1 MATTPAPR
9 VSKGVS
15 GKHNPQF
22 EPLVRAWAA
31 TVVARGTGSALAVYQ
46 HGAPVV
52 DVWIG
57 QRDRSGAP
65 WERDTPCV
73 AYSTTKGVVATA
85 IHMLVDR
92 GRIEYD
98 APIAEYWPRFSAD
111 VTVRDLLTHR
121 AGLYDIRRL
130 VSHARELLDWDAML
144 ARLER
149 AQPEVRGPRS
159 SYHGIT
165 FGYLAGGLV
174 EKVTGVRLQDFVRR
188 ELAEPLGLD
197 HFYVQTPEAAR
208 RVAARL
214 CVAEHGAK
222 RDFPPRWFRPP
233 IPFAQALLPAGMYD
247 LDVSRDDVMA
257 ACIPSSNGVFTARAL
272 ARMYAALANGGE
284 LDGVRLLSRRTLE
297 RAIDQHV
304 HGRDRVTWVPAEW
317 RLGYHR
323 VHTARRAPPKR
334 GFGHDGY
341 GGSGA
346 WADPDLNLAMALTKN
361 FGMGSLRAQYKFF
374 ELSTLALECAS

>member
-1 MATTPAPR
+1 MHGQYA
-9 VSKGVS
+9 
-15 GKHNPQF
+15 PQF
-22 EPLVRAWAA
+22 EPLVREWAA
-31 TVVARGTGSALAVYQ
+31 TVEGRGAGSALAVYQ
-46 HGAPVV
+46 RGKPAV

-57 QRDRSGAP
+57 ERDRGGAP

-85 IHMLVDR
+85 IHILVDR
-92 GRIEYD
+92 GLVEYD
-98 APIAEYWPRFSAD
+98 RPIAFYWPRFTAD

-121 AGLYDIRRL
+121 AGLYDVRRL
-130 VSHARELLDWDAML
+130 VDHARDLLDWDGML

-149 AQPEVRGPRS
+149 ATPQVRGPRS

-165 FGYLAGGLV
+165 FGYLAGGIV
-174 EKVTGVRLQDFVRR
+174 EKVTGVRLQEFV
-188 ELAEPLGLD
+188 ESAIAKPLGLD

-214 CVAEHGAK
+214 RVSDFAAK

-233 IPFAQALLPAGMYD
+233 IPFAQALLPPGMYD
-247 LDVSRDDVMA
+247 FDVSRDEVMA

-284 LDGVRLLSRRTLE
+284 LDGVRLMAPETV
-297 RAIDQHV
+297 RAAATVQNTRPDAV
-304 HGRDRVTWVPAEW
+304 VFFPMRW
-317 RLGYHR
+317 RLGYHLAATSR
-323 VHTARRAPPKR
+323 GVLPN
-334 GFGHDGY
+334 GFGHFGY

-346 WADPDLNLAMALTKN
+346 WCDPDSQLAVAFTTN
-361 FGMGSLRAQYKFF
+361 
-374 ELSTLALECAS
+374 TLAGTPFGDSRLLRLGALARACARRR

>member
-1 MATTPAPR
+1 VNGHYAP
-9 VSKGVS
+9 K
-15 GKHNPQF
+15 F
-22 EPLVRAWAA
+22 EPLVREWAA
-31 TVVARGTGSALAVYQ
+31 TVKGPGRGSALAVYQ
-46 HGAPVV
+46 HGKAVV
-52 DVWIG
+52 DVWTG
-57 QRDRSGAP
+57 VRDRSGTP
-65 WERDTPCV
+65 WEQGTPCV

-85 IHMLVDR
+85 LHVLADR
-92 GRIEYD
+92 GLIEYD
-98 APIAEYWPRFSAD
+98 RPIAHYWPRFSAN

-121 AGLYDIRRL
+121 AGLYDVRRL
-130 VSHARELLDWDAML
+130 VNHARDLLDWDGML

-149 AQPEVRGPRS
+149 ATPQVRGPRS

-165 FGYLAGGLV
+165 FGYLVGGII
-174 EKVTGVRLQDFVRR
+174 EKVTGNRLQDFVRSAI
-188 ELAEPLGLD
+188 AEPLGLD

-208 RVAARL
+208 RAAARL
-214 CVAEHGAK
+214 CVSERAEQ

-247 LDVSRDDVMA
+247 FDVSCDEAMA

-284 LDGVRLLSRRTLE
+284 LDGVRILSRRTLE

-304 HGRDRVTWVPAEW
+304 HGRDRVTWVAAEW
-317 RLGYHR
+317 RLGYAR
-323 VHTARRAPPKR
+323 LHTARRKPPPK

-346 WADPDLNLAMALTKN
+346 WAEPDLNLSMALTKN
-361 FGMGSLRAQYKFF
+361 FGMGSIRAQYKFF
-374 ELSTLALECAS
+374 ELSTRALECAR

>member
-1 MATTPAPR
+1 MHGQYA
-9 VSKGVS
+9 
-15 GKHNPQF
+15 PQF
-22 EPLVRAWAA
+22 EPLVREWAA
-31 TVVARGTGSALAVYQ
+31 TVEGRGAGSALAVYQ
-46 HGAPVV
+46 RGKPAV

-57 QRDRSGAP
+57 ERDRGGAP

-85 IHMLVDR
+85 IHILVDR
-92 GRIEYD
+92 GLVEYD
-98 APIAEYWPRFSAD
+98 RPIAFYWPRFTAD

-121 AGLYDIRRL
+121 AGLYDVRRL
-130 VSHARELLDWDAML
+130 VDHARDLLDWDGML

-149 AQPEVRGPRS
+149 ATPQVRGPRS

-165 FGYLAGGLV
+165 FGYLAGGIV
-174 EKVTGVRLQDFVRR
+174 EKVTGVRLQEFV
-188 ELAEPLGLD
+188 ESAIAKPLGLD

-214 CVAEHGAK
+214 RVSDFAAK

-233 IPFAQALLPAGMYD
+233 IPFAQALLPPGMYD
-247 LDVSRDDVMA
+247 FDVSRDEVMA

-284 LDGVRLLSRRTLE
+284 LDGVRLMSRRTLE
-297 RAIDQHV
+297 RAIEQHV
-304 HGRDRVTWVPAEW
+304 HGLDRVTWVPAEW
-317 RLGYHR
+317 RLGYAR
-323 VHTARRAPPKR
+323 LHTARRRPPPR

-346 WADPDLNLAMALTKN
+346 WAEPDLDLSMALTKN
-361 FGMGSLRAQYKFF
+361 FGMGSIRAQYKFF
-374 ELSTLALECAS
+374 ELSTRALECAR